1 MMRGIMFGN
10 FVPLLMMARILP
22 FIFISTLVVLT
33 VIFWVIYGIN
43 KYRWAKITAIVLS
56 SVLGLLFLGGVAMAT
71 FRCFM
76 PFGDAFR
83 GREMFNNFSGL
94 KHGIR
99 RF

>member
-1 MMRGIMFGN
+1 MIRGIIFGN
-10 FVPLLMMARILP
+10 FLPLLLMARILP

-43 KYRWAKITAIVLS
+43 KYKWAKITAIVLS
-56 SVLGLLFLGGVAMAT
+56 SALGLLFLGGIAMIMCRG
-71 FRCFM
+71 FLS
-76 PFGDAFR
+76 FGGSFH

-94 KHGIR
+94 KSETR